1 MTAPAF
7 SSRKFA
13 ARAITFGIVVFA
25 IPFPYYWWSLSTGS
39 LPPEAEWWA
48 QGTNHGPWRWE
59 FPGMALVLLPLYALI
74 LGAPG
79 VVLYGLFRAIR
90 GAGPVPLAISLG
102 MASLFIFLAW
112 VQGSTLFWTID

>member
-1 MTAPAF
+1 MVARLF

-13 ARAITFGIVVFA
+13 ARAIIFAIVVFA
-25 IPFPYYWWSLSTGS
+25 IPFPYYWWALSTGS

-48 QGTNHGPWRWE
+48 KGTNHGPWRWE

-74 LGAPG
+74 LGAPA

-90 GAGPVPLAISLG
+90 ESRLVPLA
-102 MASLFIFLAW
+102 ASVAAASVFVLLAW